1 MIFEWDENKNE
12 INKRKHGISFET
24 AKFVFEDE
32 NMAEV
37 VDLAHSTL
45 EETRY
50 LAIGMVNNILTVV
63 FTERG
68 EATRIISARRAN
80 KKEENLYYGNI

>member
-37 VDLAHSTL
+37 VDFAHSTL